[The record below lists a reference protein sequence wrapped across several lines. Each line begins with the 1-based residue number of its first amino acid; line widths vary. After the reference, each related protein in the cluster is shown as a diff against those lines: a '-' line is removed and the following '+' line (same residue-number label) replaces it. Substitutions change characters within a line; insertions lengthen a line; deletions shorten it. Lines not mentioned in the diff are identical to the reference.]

1 MDMKLKSVAV
11 FCGASKGNTQNYTD
25 AAKAMG
31 QTIAEQGLTLVYGGG
46 EVGLMGTVA
55 NAALD
60 AGGEVIG
67 VITKSLEKLEIAHTG
82 LTQLEVV
89 GTMAERKER
98 MAELSDGFISMPGG
112 YGTLDELF
120 EMITWTQLSIHS
132 KPNALLNIN
141 NYFEHLLAF
150 INTATESGF
159 IQAHFRDMI
168 IQDVDPSRLLEKL
181 ERFEVPAKKLY

>member
-1 MDMKLKSVAV
+1 MKLKSVAV
-11 FCGASKGNTQNYTD
+11 FCGASQGNTQNYTD
-25 AAKAMG
+25 AATAMG

-67 VITKSLEKLEIAHTG
+67 VITKALEKLEIAHTG
-82 LTQLEVV
+82 LTELEVV
-89 GTMAERKER
+89 GSMADRKDR

-132 KPNALLNIN
+132 KPNALLNID
-141 NYFEHLLAF
+141 NYFNHLLAF
-150 INTATESGF
+150 IDTAVKSGF

-168 IQDVDPSRLLEKL
+168 IQDSDPVQILEKL
-181 ERFEVPAKKLY
+181 NAFEVPDKKLY

>member
-1 MDMKLKSVAV
+1 MKSVAV
-11 FCGASKGNTQNYTD
+11 FCGASKGNNQSYTD

-60 AGGEVIG
+60 AGGDVIG

-82 LTQLEVV
+82 LTQLDVV
-89 GTMAERKER
+89 TTMADRKDR

-120 EMITWTQLSIHS
+120 EMITWTQLSIHQ
-132 KPNALLNIN
+132 KPNALYNFD

-150 INTATESGF
+150 IDKAVASGF
-159 IQAHFRDMI
+159 IKGHFRDMI
-168 IQDVDPSRLLEKL
+168 IQDTDPKQILEKL
-181 ERFEVPAKKLY
+181 QAFEVPAEKLY

>member
-1 MDMKLKSVAV
+1 MKLKSVAV

-46 EVGLMGTVA
+46 DVGLMGTVA

-67 VITKSLEKLEIAHTG
+67 VITTALEKLEVAHTG
-82 LTQLEVV
+82 LTKLEVV
-89 GTMAERKER
+89 GTMSERKER

-120 EMITWTQLSIHS
+120 EMITWTQLSIHG
-132 KPNALLNIN
+132 KPNALLNID

-150 INTATESGF
+150 IDTATESGF

-168 IQDVDPSRLLEKL
+168 VQDADPNRVLEKL
-181 ERFEVPAKKLY
+181 ASFEDPAKKLY

>member
-1 MDMKLKSVAV
+1 MKLKSVAV
-11 FCGASKGNTQNYTD
+11 FCGASQGSNQIYTD

-31 QTIAEQGLTLVYGGG
+31 TTIAEQNLTLVYGGG

-67 VITKSLEKLEIAHTG
+67 VITKALEKLEIAHTG

-89 GTMAERKER
+89 ENMSVRKER

-112 YGTLDELF
+112 YGTLDEMF
-120 EMITWTQLSIHS
+120 EMITWTQLSIHQ

-150 INTATESGF
+150 IDTAVKSGF
-159 IQAHFRDMI
+159 IKAHFRDMI
-168 IQDVDPSRLLEKL
+168 IEDADPNQILAKL
-181 ERFEVPAKKLY
+181 NTFEVPAKKLY

>member
-1 MDMKLKSVAV
+1 MTLKSVAV
-11 FCGASKGNTQNYTD
+11 FCGASKGTNQSYTD
-25 AAKAMG
+25 AAQAMG

-46 EVGLMGTVA
+46 NVGLMGTVA

-60 AGGEVIG
+60 AGGKVTG
-67 VITKSLEKLEIAHTG
+67 VITTALEKLEVAHTG

-89 GTMAERKER
+89 STMSERKKR

-120 EMITWTQLSIHS
+120 EMITWTQLSIHQ
-132 KPNALLNIN
+132 KPNALYNID

-150 INTATESGF
+150 IDTATESGF
-159 IQAHFRDMI
+159 IKAHFRDMI
-168 IQDVDPSRLLEKL
+168 IQDADPSQVLAKL
-181 ERFEVPAKKLY
+181 NAFKVPDKKLY